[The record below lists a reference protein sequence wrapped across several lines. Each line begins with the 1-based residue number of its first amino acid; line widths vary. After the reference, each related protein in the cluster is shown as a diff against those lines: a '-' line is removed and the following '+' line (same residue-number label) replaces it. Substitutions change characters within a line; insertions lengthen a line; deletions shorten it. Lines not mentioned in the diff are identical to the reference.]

1 MSVADIKKGV
11 EQKMQRSIEAFKND
25 LAKIRTGRAHT
36 GLLDHVQV
44 DYYGSMVPISQVA
57 NLTLV
62 DARTIGVQPWEKNMV
77 AKVEKAI
84 READLGLNPETAGD
98 LIRVPMPPLT
108 EERRRELAKHVGH
121 EGENAK
127 IAIRN
132 VRRDALQQIKDLLKE
147 KLITEDDER
156 RVDDEIQK
164 LTDRAVK
171 DVDAVVKAKEEELM
185 AL

>member
-1 MSVADIKKGV
+1 MINDIKTDAQTRMGK
-11 EQKMQRSIEAFKND
+11 SIDSLRHD
-25 LAKIRTGRAHT
+25 LTRLRTGRAST
-36 GLLDHVQV
+36 TLVDHIKVP
-44 DYYGSMVPISQVA
+44 YYGSDMPLNQVA
-57 NLTLV
+57 SVSLGDSRSIIITPFEKSLV
-62 DARTIGVQPWEKNMV
+62 API
-77 AKVEKAI
+77 EKALMASDI
-84 READLGLNPETAGD
+84 GITPTTAGTV
-98 LIRVPMPPLT
+98 IRLNMPPLT
-108 EERRRELAKHVGH
+108 EERRRELAKHVAH
-121 EGENAK
+121 EGENTK

-156 RVDDEIQK
+156 RADEEIQK

>member
-1 MSVADIKKGV
+1 MINDIKTDAQTRMGK
-11 EQKMQRSIEAFKND
+11 SIDALKHE
-25 LAKIRTGRAHT
+25 LTRLRTGRAST
-36 GLLDHVQV
+36 ALV
-44 DYYGSMVPISQVA
+44 DGIKVPAYGSEMPLNQVA
-57 NLTLV
+57 SVALG
-62 DARTIGVQPWEKNMV
+62 DARSIIITPFDKSLVGP
-77 AKVEKAI
+77 VEKAI
-84 READLGLNPETAGD
+84 LASDIGITPTTAGTV
-98 LIRVPMPPLT
+98 IRLNMPPLT
-108 EERRRELAKHVGH
+108 EERRRELAKHVSH

-132 VRRDALQQIKDLLKE
+132 VRRDALQQVKDLLKE
-147 KLITEDDER
+147 KLITEDEDR